1 MRKRSARVVAATLGL
16 AASSAE
22 AQPVDLRT
30 CSAEALDELSRAQ
43 RDECGRAPT
52 DDCARRL
59 DALIAREP
67 CLAALLA
74 RVSVFQRLD
83 RFVEA
88 TELLERF
95 PPALVA
101 ALGPEDRV
109 AYERL
114 VTLNRAQRAAVRL
127 EITPTPTAVTVTCDG
142 RPCPLVNDVVFVN
155 PGVTSLAI
163 EAPGRRRWELSV
175 RAMRGER
182 LSLTARLEEAPRAP
196 GRLRLMVA
204 PPFAEVTLDGHAVG
218 VGSQDRSLPAGPHS
232 LALRARDHLTLHRSF
247 SVEPGSVTALSYSL
261 DRAPAEPRSV
271 LSRWWFWTA
280 VGAVVTAGV
289 VTAVALA
296 TAESPCDALV
306 RAEGVD
312 RCL

>member
-1 MRKRSARVVAATLGL
+1 MKTRTARAVAAALGL
-16 AASSAE
+16 SASSAE
-22 AQPVDLRT
+22 AQPVDLLT
-30 CSAEALDELSRAQ
+30 CSAEALDELTRAQ
-43 RDECGRAPT
+43 REECGRAST

-114 VTLNRAQRAAVRL
+114 VTLNRAQRAVVRL
-127 EITPTPTAVTVTCDG
+127 EITPTPTAATVTCDG
-142 RPCPLVNDVVFVN
+142 RPCPMVNDVVFVN
-155 PGVTSLAI
+155 PGVTSLAV
-163 EAPGRRRWELSV
+163 EAPGRLRWEHSV
-175 RAMRGER
+175 RAMRGEHV
-182 LSLTARLEEAPRAP
+182 SLTARLEEAPRAP
-196 GRLRLMVA
+196 GRLRLEVA
-204 PPFAEVTLDGHAVG
+204 PPFAEVTLDGRVIG
-218 VGSQDRSLPAGPHS
+218 VGSQDRSVPAGPHS
-232 LALRARDHLTLHRSF
+232 LALRARDFLSLHRSF
-247 SVEPGSVTALSYSL
+247 TVEPGSVTALSYSL
-261 DRAPAEPRSV
+261 DRAPTEPRSV

-289 VTAVALA
+289 VTAVVLA